1 MKNEEFSYEKQ
12 VDTFYTQLN
21 CSSRLTDALLFSFPV
36 NSFCQKLWVTFW
48 ILHLLVISK
57 QIFATFYVFMLNH
70 DSYQI
75 NFC

>member
-36 NSFCQKLWVTFW
+36 NSFCQNFGLPFGFCTF
-48 ILHLLVISK
+48 
-57 QIFATFYVFMLNH
+57 
-70 DSYQI
+70 
-75 NFC
+75 